1 MKNIFSGV
9 KPSGEVTLGNYIGA
23 IRNFVELQNHYNCYF
38 CVVDLHAITVPQD
51 KLELEKRIKDI
62 AALYI
67 ACGINPEKA
76 VIFIQSEVSAHSELS
91 WILECHTY
99 IGELNRM
106 TQFKDKIKK
115 SSQEAITSGLYTYP
129 VLMAADILLYDAH
142 LVPVGDDQK
151 QHVEITRDI
160 AARFNNR
167 YGETFVM
174 PDIYIPKV
182 GARIMD
188 LQEPEKKMSKSDDD
202 KGCILLLDDKK
213 VINKKIMSAVTDS
226 EMKIK
231 YDKANKPGISNLL
244 TIYSAITQKS
254 IESLEK
260 QFENS
265 NYGEFKKA
273 LATKLVSFI
282 EPIQERFYN
291 IRNSSKLDEILDKG
305 QEVAEKVAKQKLLE
319 VKKKIGLL
327 RQK

>member
-273 LATKLVSFI
+273 LATKLVNFI